1 MHTGE
6 QGNIRVLLLISWMS
20 CKWLVQ
26 VFLFDV
32 IRIMFFRLTS
42 LAVLVKYKKIKI
54 LQKMCS
60 SEARYFFSF
69 LTQKISV
76 KDLLVNSPV
85 FSVLCLLSH
94 ALLN

>member
-6 QGNIRVLLLISWMS
+6 QGNACVLLLISWMS

-42 LAVLVKYKKIKI
+42 LAVLDKYKKIKI

-60 SEARYFFSF
+60 CEARYFFSF